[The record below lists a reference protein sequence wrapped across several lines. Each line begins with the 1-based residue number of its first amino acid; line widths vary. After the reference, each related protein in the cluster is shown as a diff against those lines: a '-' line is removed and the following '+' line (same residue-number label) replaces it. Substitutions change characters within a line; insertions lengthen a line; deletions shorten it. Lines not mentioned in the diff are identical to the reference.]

1 MVLLSIYLIFCKI
14 QPGDAYKSVAYKK
27 SVQFVKN
34 TGHLVSAIPNCLN
47 WKLNLHRLVKFGTTN
62 LVKSN

>member
-14 QPGDAYKSVAYKK
+14 QPGDAYKSAAYKK

-47 WKLNLHRLVKFGTTN
+47 WKLTVPLI
-62 LVKSN
+62 VKSASLS